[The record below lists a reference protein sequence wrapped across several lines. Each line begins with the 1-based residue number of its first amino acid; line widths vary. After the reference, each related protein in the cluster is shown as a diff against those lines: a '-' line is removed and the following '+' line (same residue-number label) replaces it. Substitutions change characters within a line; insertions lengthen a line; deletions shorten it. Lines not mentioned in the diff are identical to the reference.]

1 MIELGK
7 LIILQ
12 GFKRRQ
18 DNFQNIVLIIG
29 KILFNL
35 GRLLIISLVL
45 RRFKLKCVI
54 LIIEKILLVKKIKKI

>member
-1 MIELGK
+1 MIELDK

-29 KILFNL
+29 RILFNL

-54 LIIEKILLVKKIKKI
+54 LIIEKILLVKKIKKK

>member
-54 LIIEKILLVKKIKKI
+54 LIIEKILLVKKIKKK